1 MEIMNEQ
8 LINLHLEAQNK
19 QDVIKQLGKLLD
31 AANRLNDYDSYI
43 TNVLEREQITTTGI
57 GFGIAI
63 PHGKTDAVKKIS
75 VVCAHLNNPIDWN
88 SLDGQKVDLVFQL
101 AVPESSKGDEH
112 LKLLSALSRK
122 LIHEEFREQIRS
134 SKTGKEVLNLISQ
147 SLSQA
152 LEA

>member
-63 PHGKTDAVKKIS
+63 PHGKTDAVKKS
-75 VVCAHLNNPIDWN
+75 FC
-88 SLDGQKVDLVFQL
+88 SL
-101 AVPESSKGDEH
+101 
-112 LKLLSALSRK
+112 
-122 LIHEEFREQIRS
+122 RS
-134 SKTGKEVLNLISQ
+134 SKQSNQLEFTGWSKSRLGFPTSSTRMQ
-147 SLSQA
+147 
-152 LEA
+152 